1 VSTADHGAGDNGA
14 GRRGFITGGSWC
26 VDRNKLIEFWPEE
39 DSISE
44 ILSEER
50 RNGGSGSNLA
60 IDMKKL
66 DPKMPVETIAIV
78 GDDDDGRFLQAE
90 ADRYGIDRR
99 QMTVS
104 KAAPT
109 HYTECF
115 GSKRTGRRTHMTF
128 NGVGAHLS
136 PDHFDFSATRTRIL
150 HLGLPGVHRTMDAP
164 WRDEANGWVAVL
176 KKARA
181 AGLMTNIELVSIE
194 PPRVAALA
202 RPCLPHLD
210 LMVVNDHEIGAVAGE
225 KTVTPEGTDVEAC
238 IRAMRAVL
246 SEGSLQMV
254 AVHFPKGGLA
264 LDRNGTLI
272 RQASLRVP
280 KEEIVG
286 ANGAGDA
293 FAAGFLYGFHEGWAP
308 AECLALAHATA
319 GASLRGISTSGT
331 VETWQTCLALAQQW
345 GAREAI

>member
-1 VSTADHGAGDNGA
+1 MTDDGA
-14 GRRGFITGGSWC
+14 RRGFITGGSWC

-39 DSISE
+39 DSICE

-66 DPKMPVETIAIV
+66 DPAMSVETIGVV

-99 QMTVS
+99 QLAVS
-104 KAAPT
+104 TTAPT

-136 PDHFDFSATRTRIL
+136 PDHFDFSTTRTRIL

-164 WRDEANGWVAVL
+164 WQNEANGWVAVL

-181 AGLMTNIELVSIE
+181 AGLLTNIELVSIA
-194 PPRVAALA
+194 PPRIAALA

-210 LMVVNDHEIGAVAGE
+210 LMVVNDHEVGALAGE
-225 KTVTPEGTDVEAC
+225 VTVTAQGTDVEAC
-238 IRAMRAVL
+238 IRAMRSVL
-246 SEGSLQMV
+246 NESALRMV
-254 AVHFPKGGLA
+254 AVHFPRGGLV
-264 LDRNGTLI
+264 LDRDGGLI
-272 RQASLRVP
+272 RQPSLRVP
-280 KEEIVG
+280 QEEIVG

-308 AECLALAHATA
+308 ADCLALAHAAA

-331 VETWQTCLALAQQW
+331 VETWQNCLALGREW
-345 GAREAI
+345 GPREAI

>member
-1 VSTADHGAGDNGA
+1 VSAAANGANGA

-39 DSISE
+39 DSICE

-50 RNGGSGSNLA
+50 RNGGSGSNFA

-66 DPKMPVETIAIV
+66 DPAMPVETIAIV

-109 HYTECF
+109 HYTDCF

-128 NGVGAHLS
+128 EGIGAHLS
-136 PDHFDFSATRTRIL
+136 PDHFDFASTRARIL
-150 HLGLPGVHRTMDAP
+150 HLGLPGVHRTMDSP
-164 WRDEANGWVAVL
+164 WADEANGWVAVL
-176 KKARA
+176 KKAKA
-181 AGLMTNIELVSIE
+181 AGLMTNIELVSIAPE
-194 PPRVAALA
+194 RTAALA
-202 RPCLPHLD
+202 RPCLPYLD

-225 KTVTPEGTDVEAC
+225 ATVTPEGTDVEAC
-238 IRAMRAVL
+238 IRAMRKVMQEAP
-246 SEGSLQMV
+246 LQRI
-254 AVHFPKGGLA
+254 AVHFPKGALA
-264 LDRNGTLI
+264 LTRDGTLI
-272 RQASLRVP
+272 RQPSLRVP
-280 KEEIVG
+280 PGEIVG

-293 FAAGFLYGFHEGWAP
+293 FAAGFLYGFHEGWGA

-331 VETWQTCLALAQQW
+331 VETWQACLALAKQW
-345 GAREAI
+345 GVREAM

>member
-1 VSTADHGAGDNGA
+1 MSTALNGPGFNGA

-26 VDRNKLIEFWPEE
+26 VDRNKLIEFWPDE
-39 DSISE
+39 DSICE

-136 PDHFDFSATRTRIL
+136 PDHFDFSATRTRIA

-164 WRDEANGWVAVL
+164 WQSEANGWVAVL

-194 PPRVAALA
+194 PKRIAELA
-202 RPCLPHLD
+202 RPCLPYLD

-225 KTVTPEGTDVEAC
+225 QTVTPQGTDVEAC
-238 IRAMRAVL
+238 IRAMRKVL
-246 SEGSLQMV
+246 GQGSLRMV

-264 LDRNGTLI
+264 LERGGDLV
-272 RQASLRVP
+272 RQPSLRVP

-293 FAAGFLYGFHEGWAP
+293 FAAGFLYGFHEGWAA
-308 AECLALAHATA
+308 AECLALAHAAA
-319 GASLRGISTSGT
+319 GASLRGISTTGT
-331 VETWQTCLALAQQW
+331 VEAWQTCLTLARQW
-345 GAREAI
+345 GPREAI

>member
-1 VSTADHGAGDNGA
+1 VTTAANAA

-39 DSISE
+39 DSICE

-60 IDMKKL
+60 INMKKL
-66 DPKMPVETIAIV
+66 DPDMPVETIAIV

-104 KAAPT
+104 QAAPT

-136 PDHFDFSATRTRIL
+136 PDHFDFSATRTKIL
-150 HLGLPGVHRTMDAP
+150 HLGLPGVHRTMDGP
-164 WRDEANGWVAVL
+164 WNDEANGWVAVL

-181 AGLMTNIELVSIE
+181 AGLLTNIELVSIE
-194 PPRVAALA
+194 PARIAALA

-225 KTVTPEGTDVEAC
+225 QTVTAGGTDVDAC
-238 IRAMRAVL
+238 IRAMRMVL
-246 SEGSLQMV
+246 SQSALTIV
-254 AVHFPKGGLA
+254 AVHFPKGALA
-264 LDRNGTLI
+264 VDRSGNLI
-272 RQASLRVP
+272 RQPSLRVP

-293 FAAGFLYGFHEGWAP
+293 FAAGFLYGFHEGWEP
-308 AECLALAHATA
+308 AACLALAHATA
-319 GASLRGISTSGT
+319 GASLRGISTTGT
-331 VETWQTCLALAQQW
+331 VESWQTCLSLARQW
-345 GAREAI
+345 GSREAI

>member
-1 VSTADHGAGDNGA
+1 MSTASNGA
-14 GRRGFITGGSWC
+14 ERRGFITGGSWC
-26 VDRNKLIEFWPEE
+26 VDRNKLIEFWPDE
-39 DSISE
+39 DSICE

-66 DPKMPVETIAIV
+66 DPDMPVETIAIV
-78 GDDDDGRFLQAE
+78 GDDDDGRFLQGE

-104 KAAPT
+104 RAAPT

-136 PDHFDFSATRTRIL
+136 PDHFDFSATRARIL
-150 HLGLPGVHRTMDAP
+150 HLGLPGVHRTMDSA
-164 WRDEANGWVAVL
+164 WKDEANGWVAVL

-181 AGLMTNIELVSIE
+181 AGLMTNIELVSID
-194 PPRVAALA
+194 PPRIAELA

-225 KTVTPEGTDVEAC
+225 QTVTSGGTDVEAC
-238 IRAMRAVL
+238 IRAMRWVL
-246 SEGSLQMV
+246 SHGALKVV

-264 LDRNGTLI
+264 LARDGALV
-272 RQASLRVP
+272 RQPSLRVP

-308 AECLALAHATA
+308 DASLALAHAAA
-319 GASLRGISTSGT
+319 GASLRGISTTGT
-331 VETWQTCLALAQQW
+331 VEPWQTCLSLARQW
-345 GAREAI
+345 GSREAI

>member
-1 VSTADHGAGDNGA
+1 VTADSA
-14 GRRGFITGGSWC
+14 RRGFITGGSWC

-39 DSISE
+39 DSICE

-66 DPKMPVETIAIV
+66 DPAMPVETIGVV

-99 QMTVS
+99 QLAVS
-104 KAAPT
+104 TAAPT

-136 PDHFDFSATRTRIL
+136 PDHFDFSTTRTRIL
-150 HLGLPGVHRTMDAP
+150 HLGLPGVHRTMDSP
-164 WRDEANGWVAVL
+164 WPDEANGWVAVL

-181 AGLMTNIELVSIE
+181 AGLMTNIELVSIA
-194 PPRVAALA
+194 PPRLAALA
-202 RPCLPHLD
+202 RPCLPYLD
-210 LMVVNDHEIGAVAGE
+210 LMVVNDHEIGALAGE
-225 KTVTPEGTDVEAC
+225 VTVTPQGTDVEAC

-246 SEGSLQMV
+246 NESALQMV
-254 AVHFPKGGLA
+254 AVHFPRGGMV
-264 LDRNGTLI
+264 LDREGNLI
-272 RQASLRVP
+272 RQPSLRVP
-280 KEEIVG
+280 PEEIVG

-293 FAAGFLYGFHEGWAP
+293 FAAGFLYGFHEGWA
-308 AECLALAHATA
+308 AADCLALAHAAA

-331 VETWQTCLALAQQW
+331 VETWRNCLALAKGW
-345 GAREAI
+345 GPREAI

>member
-1 VSTADHGAGDNGA
+1 MSLAFEGSGTNGA

-26 VDRNKLIEFWPEE
+26 VDRNKLIEFWPDE
-39 DSISE
+39 DSICE

-66 DPKMPVETIAIV
+66 DPNMPVETIAIV
-78 GDDDDGRFLQAE
+78 GDDDDGRFLLAE

-104 KAAPT
+104 QAAPT

-128 NGVGAHLS
+128 NGIGAHLS
-136 PDHFDFSATRTRIL
+136 PDHFDFSATRARIL
-150 HLGLPGVHRTMDAP
+150 HLGLPGVHRTMDAA
-164 WRDEANGWVAVL
+164 WQSEANGWVAVL

-181 AGLMTNIELVSIE
+181 AGLMTNLELVSIE

-210 LMVVNDHEIGAVAGE
+210 LLVVNDHEIGAVAGE
-225 KTVTPEGTDVEAC
+225 KTVTAEGTDVEAC
-238 IRAMRAVL
+238 VRAMRWIL
-246 SEGSLQMV
+246 DRGSLRMV
-254 AVHFPKGGLA
+254 AVHFPRGGLA
-264 LDRNGTLI
+264 LDRAGTLI

-280 KEEIVG
+280 KGEIVG

-293 FAAGFLYGFHEGWAP
+293 FAAGFLYGFHEGWNP
-308 AECLALAHATA
+308 AECLTLAHAAA
-319 GASLRGISTSGT
+319 GASLRGISTTGT
-331 VETWQTCLALAQQW
+331 VETWQTCLALAEQW
-345 GAREAI
+345 GGREAI

>member
-1 VSTADHGAGDNGA
+1 VSEATNGA

-39 DSISE
+39 DSICE

-66 DPKMPVETIAIV
+66 DPAMPVETIGLI

-99 QMTVS
+99 QLAVS
-104 KAAPT
+104 RAAPT

-128 NGVGAHLS
+128 NGVGADLS
-136 PDHFDFSATRTRIL
+136 PDHFDFSTTRAKIL

-164 WRDEANGWVAVL
+164 WQGEANGWVAVL
-176 KKARA
+176 RKARA
-181 AGLMTNIELVSIE
+181 AGLMTNLELVSIE
-194 PPRVAALA
+194 PARISALA

-210 LMVVNDHEIGAVAGE
+210 LLVVNDHEVGAVGGE
-225 KTVTPEGTDVEAC
+225 ATVRPQGTDVEAC
-238 IRAMRAVL
+238 IRAMHSILRQ
-246 SEGSLQMV
+246 GSLRMV
-254 AVHFPKGGLA
+254 AVHFPNGALA
-264 LDRNGTLI
+264 LDRDGGLI
-272 RQASLRVP
+272 RQPSLRVP
-280 KEEIVG
+280 KEQIVG

-293 FAAGFLYGFHEGWAP
+293 FAAGFLYGFHEGWDP
-308 AECLALAHATA
+308 AECLALAHAAA
-319 GASLRGISTSGT
+319 GASLRGISTTGT
-331 VETWQTCLALAQQW
+331 VETWQTCLSLGREW
-345 GAREAI
+345 GSREAI

>member
-1 VSTADHGAGDNGA
+1 MTADSA
-14 GRRGFITGGSWC
+14 RRGFITGGSWC

-39 DSISE
+39 DSICE

-66 DPKMPVETIAIV
+66 DPMMPVETIGVV

-99 QMTVS
+99 QLAVS
-104 KAAPT
+104 TAAPT

-150 HLGLPGVHRTMDAP
+150 HLGLPGVHRTMDSP
-164 WRDEANGWVAVL
+164 WQNEANGWVAVL

-181 AGLMTNIELVSIE
+181 AGLMTNIELVSIA
-194 PPRVAALA
+194 PPRLAALA
-202 RPCLPHLD
+202 RPCLPYLD
-210 LMVVNDHEIGAVAGE
+210 LMVVNDHEIGALAGE
-225 KTVTPEGTDVEAC
+225 ATVTAQGTDVEAC

-246 SEGSLQMV
+246 NESALQMV
-254 AVHFPKGGLA
+254 AVHFPRGALV
-264 LDRNGTLI
+264 LDREGNLI

-280 KEEIVG
+280 PAEIVG

-293 FAAGFLYGFHEGWAP
+293 FAAGFLYGFHEGWAS
-308 AECLALAHATA
+308 ADCLALAHAAA

-331 VETWQTCLALAQQW
+331 VETWQTCLALAKKW
-345 GAREAI
+345 GPREAI

>member
-1 VSTADHGAGDNGA
+1 LSSATNGA
-14 GRRGFITGGSWC
+14 QRRGFITGGSWC
-26 VDRNKLIEFWPEE
+26 VDRNKLIEFWPNE
-39 DSISE
+39 DSICE

-66 DPKMPVETIAIV
+66 DPAMPVETIGVV

-90 ADRYGIDRR
+90 ADLYGIDRR
-99 QMTVS
+99 QLSVS

-136 PDHFDFSATRTRIL
+136 PDHFDFAATRARIL
-150 HLGLPGVHRTMDAP
+150 HLGLPGVHLTMDAP
-164 WRDEANGWVAVL
+164 WQGEANGWVAVL

-181 AGLMTNIELVSIE
+181 AGLMTNLELVSIE
-194 PPRVAALA
+194 PARIAALA

-210 LMVVNDHEIGAVAGE
+210 LMVVNDHEIGAVADE
-225 KTVTPEGTDVEAC
+225 KTVTPQGTDVEAC
-238 IRAMRAVL
+238 IRAMRTIL
-246 SEGSLQMV
+246 GQNPLRMV
-254 AVHFPKGGLA
+254 AVHFPQGGLA
-264 LDRNGTLI
+264 LDRDGTLI
-272 RQASLRVP
+272 RQPSLRVP
-280 KEEIVG
+280 KDEIVG

-293 FAAGFLYGFHEGWAP
+293 FAAGFLYGFHEGWAA

-319 GASLRGISTSGT
+319 GASLRGISTTGT

>member
-1 VSTADHGAGDNGA
+1 MSTASNGA
-14 GRRGFITGGSWC
+14 ERRGFITGGSWC
-26 VDRNKLIEFWPEE
+26 VDRNKLIEFWPDE
-39 DSISE
+39 DSICE

-66 DPKMPVETIAIV
+66 DPDMPVETIAIV

-104 KAAPT
+104 QAAPT

-136 PDHFDFSATRTRIL
+136 PDHFDFSATRVRIL
-150 HLGLPGVHRTMDAP
+150 HLGLPGVHRTMDSA
-164 WRDEANGWVAVL
+164 WKDEANGWVAVL

-181 AGLMTNIELVSIE
+181 AGLMTNIELVSID
-194 PPRVAALA
+194 PPRIAELA

-225 KTVTPEGTDVEAC
+225 QTVTSNGTDVEAC
-238 IRAMRAVL
+238 IRAMRWVL
-246 SEGSLQMV
+246 SHGTLKVV

-264 LDRNGTLI
+264 LARDGALV
-272 RQASLRVP
+272 RQPSLRVP

-293 FAAGFLYGFHEGWAP
+293 FAAGFLYGFHEGWEPDA
-308 AECLALAHATA
+308 CLALAHATA
-319 GASLRGISTSGT
+319 GASLRGISTTGT
-331 VETWQTCLALAQQW
+331 VEPWQTCLSLARQW
-345 GAREAI
+345 GSREAI

>member
-1 VSTADHGAGDNGA
+1 VSDPSRDST
-14 GRRGFITGGSWC
+14 RRGFITGGSWC

-39 DSISE
+39 DSICE

-50 RNGGSGSNLA
+50 RNGGSGSNFA

-66 DPKMPVETIAIV
+66 DPGMPVETIGLV

-90 ADRYGIDRR
+90 ADRHGIDRR
-99 QMTVS
+99 QLAVS

-136 PDHFDFSATRTRIL
+136 PDHFDFSATRMRIA

-164 WRDEANGWVAVL
+164 WQTEPNGWVAVL

-181 AGLMTNIELVSIE
+181 AGLLTNLELVSVA
-194 PPRVAALA
+194 PPRIADLA
-202 RPCLPHLD
+202 KPCLPHLD
-210 LMVVNDHEIGAVAGE
+210 LLVVNDHEIGAVAGE
-225 KTVTPEGTDVEAC
+225 KTVTSQGTDIEAC
-238 IRAMRAVL
+238 IRAARYVL
-246 SEGSLQMV
+246 SQGPLQMI
-254 AVHFPKGGLA
+254 AVHFPRGGLA
-264 LDRNGTLI
+264 LARDGSLI
-272 RQASLRVP
+272 RQPSVRVP
-280 KEEIVG
+280 QEEIVG

-293 FAAGFLYGFHEGWAP
+293 FAAGFLYGFHEGWPP
-308 AECLALAHATA
+308 ADCLMLAHATA
-319 GASLRGISTSGT
+319 GASLRGISTTGT
-331 VETWQTCLALAQQW
+331 VEPWQTCLALAKQW
-345 GAREAI
+345 GPREAI

>member
-1 VSTADHGAGDNGA
+1 MTSAADGS

-39 DSISE
+39 DSICE

-66 DPKMPVETIAIV
+66 DPAIPVETIALV

-99 QMTVS
+99 QMHVS
-104 KAAPT
+104 RAAPT

-136 PDHFDFSATRTRIL
+136 PDHFDFSATRARIA
-150 HLGLPGVHRTMDAP
+150 HLGLPGVHRTMDSP

-181 AGLMTNIELVSIE
+181 AGLLTNIELVSIE
-194 PPRVAALA
+194 PARIAALI

-225 KTVTPEGTDVEAC
+225 QTVTAQGTDVEAC
-238 IRAMRAVL
+238 IRAMRHVL
-246 SEGSLQMV
+246 SQSEVKIV

-264 LDRNGTLI
+264 LARDGELV
-272 RQASLRVP
+272 RQPSLRVP

-293 FAAGFLYGFHEGWAP
+293 FAAGFLYGFHEGWTP
-308 AECLALAHATA
+308 ADCLALAHATA
-319 GASLRGISTSGT
+319 GASLRGISTTGT
-331 VETWQTCLALAQQW
+331 VEPWQACLALARQW
-345 GAREAI
+345 GSREAV

>member
-1 VSTADHGAGDNGA
+1 VSDAAEGSG

-39 DSISE
+39 DSICE

-50 RNGGSGSNLA
+50 RNGGSGSNFA

-66 DPKMPVETIAIV
+66 DPKMPVETIGVV

-99 QMTVS
+99 QLAIS

-136 PDHFDFSATRTRIL
+136 PDHFDFSTTQTRIA

-164 WRDEANGWVAVL
+164 WQGEANGWVAVL

-181 AGLMTNIELVSIE
+181 AGLMTNLELVSVA
-194 PPRVAALA
+194 PPRIAALA
-202 RPCLPHLD
+202 QPCLPYLD
-210 LMVVNDHEIGAVAGE
+210 LLVVNDHEAGAIAGE
-225 KTVTPEGTDVEAC
+225 QTVTAQGTDVEAC
-238 IRAMRAVL
+238 IRAMRQVL
-246 SEGSLQMV
+246 TQGPLQMI
-254 AVHFPKGGLA
+254 AVHFPRGALVLA
-264 LDRNGTLI
+264 RDGSLI
-272 RQASLRVP
+272 RQPSLRVP

-293 FAAGFLYGFHEGWAP
+293 FAAGFLYGFHERWAP
-308 AECLALAHATA
+308 ADCLMLAHATA

-331 VETWQTCLALAQQW
+331 VEPWQTCLALAKQW
-345 GAREAI
+345 GPGEAI

>member
-1 VSTADHGAGDNGA
+1 MSDPSLDGA
-14 GRRGFITGGSWC
+14 RRGFITGGSWC

-66 DPKMPVETIAIV
+66 DPAMPVETIAIV

-104 KAAPT
+104 TSAPT

-136 PDHFDFSATRTRIL
+136 PDHFDFSATRAWIL
-150 HLGLPGVHRTMDAP
+150 HLGLPGVHRTMDAA
-164 WRDEANGWVAVL
+164 WQDEANGWVAVL

-181 AGLMTNIELVSIE
+181 AGLMTNLELVSIE
-194 PPRVAALA
+194 PSRVAALA
-202 RPCLPHLD
+202 RPCLPYLD
-210 LMVVNDHEIGAVAGE
+210 LLVVNDYEIGAVVGE
-225 KTVTPEGTDVEAC
+225 KTVTSDGTDVGAC
-238 IRAMRAVL
+238 IRAMRSVL
-246 SEGSLQMV
+246 SQGSLRMV
-254 AVHFPKGGLA
+254 AVHFPRGALV
-264 LDRNGTLI
+264 LDRGGELI
-272 RQASLRVP
+272 RQPSLRVP
-280 KEEIVG
+280 KAEIVG

-293 FAAGFLYGFHEGWAP
+293 FAAGFLYGFHEGWNA
-308 AECLALAHATA
+308 AECLRLAHATA
-319 GASLRGISTSGT
+319 AASLRGISTTGT
-331 VETWQTCLALAQQW
+331 VETWQACLALADQW
-345 GAREAI
+345 GGGDAI

>member
-1 VSTADHGAGDNGA
+1 MSDPSPDGA
-14 GRRGFITGGSWC
+14 RRGFITGGSWC
-26 VDRNKLIEFWPEE
+26 VDRNKLIAFWPEE
-39 DSISE
+39 DSICE

-66 DPKMPVETIAIV
+66 DPAMPVETIAIV

-136 PDHFDFSATRTRIL
+136 PDHFDFSTTSTRIL
-150 HLGLPGVHRTMDAP
+150 HLGLPGVHLTMDTA
-164 WRDEANGWVAVL
+164 WQNEANGWVAVL

-181 AGLMTNIELVSIE
+181 AGLMTNLELVSIE
-194 PPRVAALA
+194 PSRVAALA
-202 RPCLPHLD
+202 LPCLPHLD
-210 LMVVNDHEIGAVAGE
+210 LLVVNDHEIGAVAGE
-225 KTVTPEGTDVEAC
+225 KTVTSEGTDVEAC
-238 IRAMRAVL
+238 IRAMRFVL
-246 SEGSLQMV
+246 DQGSLRMV
-254 AVHFPKGGLA
+254 AVHFPRGALV
-264 LDRNGTLI
+264 LDRGGDLI

-293 FAAGFLYGFHEGWAP
+293 FAAGFLYGFHEGWNP
-308 AECLALAHATA
+308 AECLALAHAAA
-319 GASLRGISTSGT
+319 GASLRGISTTGT

-345 GAREAI
+345 GGREAI

>member
-1 VSTADHGAGDNGA
+1 LKEG

-66 DPKMPVETIAIV
+66 DPKMPVETIGVV

-99 QMTVS
+99 QLAVS

-136 PDHFDFSATRTRIL
+136 PDHFDFSATRTRIA

-164 WRDEANGWVAVL
+164 WQDEANGWVAVL

-194 PPRVAALA
+194 PARLAALV
-202 RPCLPHLD
+202 RPCLPYLD
-210 LMVVNDHEIGAVAGE
+210 LMVVNDHEIGALAGE
-225 KTVTPEGTDVEAC
+225 TTVTPQGTDVEAC
-238 IRAMRAVL
+238 LRAMRAVL
-246 SEGSLQMV
+246 SESPLRMV
-254 AVHFPKGGLA
+254 AVHFPRGALA
-264 LDRNGTLI
+264 LDREGCVI
-272 RQASLRVP
+272 RQPSLRVP

-293 FAAGFLYGFHEGWAP
+293 FAAGFLYGFHEGWKP
-308 AECLALAHATA
+308 GDCLALAHAAA
-319 GASLRGISTSGT
+319 GASLRGISTTGT
-331 VETWQTCLALAQQW
+331 VEGWQTCLALARQW
-345 GAREAI
+345 GPREAI

>member
-1 VSTADHGAGDNGA
+1 MSTASNGA
-14 GRRGFITGGSWC
+14 ERRGFITGGSWC

-39 DSISE
+39 DSICE

-66 DPKMPVETIAIV
+66 DPAMPVETIAIV

-90 ADRYGIDRR
+90 ADCYGIDRR

-104 KAAPT
+104 REAPT

-115 GSKRTGRRTHMTF
+115 GSKRSGRRTHMTF

-136 PDHFDFSATRTRIL
+136 PDHFDFSTTRARIA

-164 WRDEANGWVAVL
+164 WQSEANGWVAVL

-181 AGLMTNIELVSIE
+181 AGLLTNIELVSIE
-194 PPRVAALA
+194 PARIAALA

-225 KTVTPEGTDVEAC
+225 QTVTAQGTDVDAC
-238 IRAMRAVL
+238 IRAMHMVMNQSTL
-246 SEGSLQMV
+246 IMV

-264 LDRNGTLI
+264 LVRGGELV
-272 RQASLRVP
+272 RQASLAVP
-280 KEEIVG
+280 KEEIVA

-293 FAAGFLYGFHEGWAP
+293 FAAGFLYGFHEGWEP

-331 VETWQTCLALAQQW
+331 VEPWQTCLSLARRW
-345 GAREAI
+345 GSREAI